1 MDPAFV
7 LVITLRVMRDY
18 QQTIDSLLARIAE
31 LEAQQRANGV
41 VPTAQEVPDGVS
53 IGDR

>member
-1 MDPAFV
+1 MDPTLV
-7 LVITLRVMRDY
+7 LITTLRVMRDY

-41 VPTAQEVPDGVS
+41 VRTTQEVPDGIPV
-53 IGDR
+53 GDH